1 MALISVGIDHEH
13 ADLDFLER
21 ATILEHEWSK
31 VLRTLVAQR
40 NIHEAVFISTCL
52 RTEVVAVIDLFHG
65 AIEDVVT
72 TLAHFTGIEASE
84 FEHRLSVHF
93 DRGVATHL
101 FAVAA
106 GLKSVVPGEFEVL
119 GQLRRALELAREEQ
133 TAGDELDDLFHRA
146 LAAGRRVRAETTI
159 ARGTTSFAQA
169 AATLALEE
177 FAASF
182 AGTTVVVVGAGQLA
196 SGVVRS
202 LLDASPALG
211 SLTILNRTLA
221 TAQALSHELGDP
233 RVGVAALEDLPG
245 RLAGAD
251 LVVVAAEVPSPLVT
265 REHLAGRSR
274 PVLLLDLG
282 IPRAVAVDVSDV
294 DGVRR
299 VDVGDLRERIDQA
312 LDGRREA
319 VAHAEALITDDVE
332 RYVAD
337 QRARGAAR
345 IVSELREHF
354 DEIVNA
360 ELARREHDL
369 LALEDSQRDV
379 VRSLVRSV
387 VAKLAHR
394 PTVALKESAGT
405 DQGVRLSEATR
416 QLFDL

>member
-133 TAGDELDDLFHRA
+133 TAGAELDDLFHRA

-233 RVGVAALEDLPG
+233 RVAVAALEDLPG

-274 PVLLLDLG
+274 PLLLLDLG

>member
-133 TAGDELDDLFHRA
+133 TAGAELDDLFHRA

-233 RVGVAALEDLPG
+233 RVGVAALEDLPA
-245 RLAGAD
+245 RLASAD

-274 PVLLLDLG
+274 PLLLLDLG

>member
-72 TLAHFTGIEASE
+72 TLAHYTGIEASE

-93 DRGVATHL
+93 DRGVASHL

-133 TAGDELDDLFHRA
+133 TAGAELDDLFHRA
-146 LAAGRRVRAETTI
+146 LAAGRRVRAETSI

-169 AATLALEE
+169 ACAMALEE
-177 FAASF
+177 FGDSF
-182 AGTTVVVVGAGQLA
+182 EGSRVVVVGAGQLA
-196 SGVVRS
+196 TGVVRS
-202 LLDASPALG
+202 LLDAAPALG
-211 SLTILNRTLA
+211 TLTIVNRTRARAEDLA
-221 TAQALSHELGDP
+221 RDVEDGRVVVASLADLGTH
-233 RVGVAALEDLPG
+233 LED
-245 RLAGAD
+245 AD
-251 LVVVAAEVPSPLVT
+251 LVVVAAEVPSPILS
-265 REHLAGRSR
+265 RGDLGGRQR
-274 PVLLLDLG
+274 PLLLLDLA
-282 IPRAVAVDVSDV
+282 IPRAVSADVGEL

-299 VDVGDLRERIDQA
+299 VDVGDLRERIDRA

-319 VAHAEALITDDVE
+319 VSHAEALLGEDVE

-337 QRARGAAR
+337 QRARGASR

-354 DEIVNA
+354 DDVVNA
-360 ELARREHDL
+360 EFAKRERDFASLDEDAREL
-369 LALEDSQRDV
+369 

-394 PTVALKESAGT
+394 PTVALKEAAGT
-405 DQGVRLSEATR
+405 DQGVRLTEATR

>member
-101 FAVAA
+101 FEVAA

-133 TAGDELDDLFHRA
+133 TAGAELDDLFHRA

-274 PVLLLDLG
+274 PLPA
-282 IPRAVAVDVSDV
+282 PRLAQ
-294 DGVRR
+294 RR
-299 VDVGDLRERIDQA
+299 
-312 LDGRREA
+312 
-319 VAHAEALITDDVE
+319 
-332 RYVAD
+332 
-337 QRARGAAR
+337 
-345 IVSELREHF
+345 
-354 DEIVNA
+354 
-360 ELARREHDL
+360 
-369 LALEDSQRDV
+369 
-379 VRSLVRSV
+379 
-387 VAKLAHR
+387 
-394 PTVALKESAGT
+394 
-405 DQGVRLSEATR
+405 
-416 QLFDL
+416 